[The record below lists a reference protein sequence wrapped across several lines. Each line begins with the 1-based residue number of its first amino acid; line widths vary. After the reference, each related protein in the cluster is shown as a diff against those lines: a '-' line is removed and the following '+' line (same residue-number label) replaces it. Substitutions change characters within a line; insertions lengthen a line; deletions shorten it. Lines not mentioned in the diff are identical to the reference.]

1 MSKIGHTGG
10 IKPGNLEDGSSARGS
25 GNLLRGLSR
34 TISGGNRSSELETS
48 SFDLSQNRRELT
60 NLNKDF
66 KRLKIEIN
74 KSLNDQ
80 HQKSDLESLMG
91 QLETLDDQ
99 VSRIY
104 KDSKLEYSTL
114 ENREIKRIIE
124 KTDHLPEED
133 RNRMLA
139 RDKIFFGEFKTREM
153 KNLASFIN
161 NNVAKLGKEIREYEG
176 KLTEKM

>member
-25 GNLLRGLSR
+25 GNLLSSLSR
-34 TISGGNRSSELETS
+34 VISGGNRSSELETS
-48 SFDLSQNRRELT
+48 SF
-60 NLNKDF
+60 LNTEF

-80 HQKSDLESLMG
+80 HQKSDLKSLMG
-91 QLETLDDQ
+91 KLETLDDK
-99 VSRIY
+99 VGRIY
-104 KDSKLEYSTL
+104 KDSKLKYNTL
-114 ENREIKRIIE
+114 KQQEIERIIE

-133 RNRMLA
+133 RNRIQA
-139 RDKIFFGEFKTREM
+139 RDKIFFDEFKTREM
-153 KNLASFIN
+153 ENLASFIN
-161 NNVAKLGKEIREYEG
+161 NDVAKLGIEIREYKG